1 MAWSCEQCGRSVTS
15 NSLMCDL
22 CGSAAPGADAAK
34 VALGGQRDLIM
45 EAHLRALAI
54 WQRVGA
60 VLMAVAAVWL
70 VGALALSSSRFGQF
84 GGFIGGVG
92 TVMAAIFLA
101 MAIGS
106 WVLGHF
112 LSRYSNGA
120 RITAGVLTS
129 ISLAWQVVST
139 GFALFA
145 RPSYAY
151 DEYGSRYGG
160 YGHSSG
166 AGMWTVLS
174 FLLIVIW
181 MSSVLWALFNRRS
194 SKICTPEYRD
204 IVAKTPELVPSTL
217 KSPYFI
223 IPAALTGF
231 VLLLALVVIL
241 PRMM

>member
-60 VLMAVAAVWL
+60 VLMAVAALWL
-70 VGALALSSSRFGQF
+70 VGALAMAGSRLGQF
-84 GGFIGGVG
+84 SGFIGGIG
-92 TVMAAIFLA
+92 AVMAAIFLA
-101 MAIGS
+101 MAVGS

-129 ISLAWQVVST
+129 ISLGWQVLST
-139 GFALFA
+139 GFAMFA

-151 DEYGSRYGG
+151 DDYGSRYGG
-160 YGHSSG
+160 YGMHHSSG
-166 AGMWTVLS
+166 AGMWAVLS
-174 FLLIVIW
+174 FILIVIW

-204 IVAKTPELVPSTL
+204 IVAKTPELAPSTL
-217 KSPYFI
+217 KSAFFI
-223 IPAALTGF
+223 IPAALGGF
-231 VLLLALVVIL
+231 VLLLALV
-241 PRMM
+241 